1 MNEWIIKI
9 IDAGWK
15 NTREIYIFRKKHDD
29 GMEMLDGRVIKKG
42 ALGKSFKPTLEL
54 EPEQLQALADEL
66 DKIGYKPQKGFM
78 EGKLSATE
86 KHLED
91 MRDLV
96 FKDNNND
103 KNNPKKSREDNV

>member
-1 MNEWIIKI
+1 
-9 IDAGWK
+9 
-15 NTREIYIFRKKHDD
+15 
-29 GMEMLDGRVIKKG
+29 
-42 ALGKSFKPTLEL
+42 
-54 EPEQLQALADEL
+54 
-66 DKIGYKPQKGFM
+66 M